1 MNEKKAIRYLSIAAK
16 AGKVTSGFD
25 DCDKAIRKGKR
36 GLLILAADAGQNT
49 ARRAGTLA
57 GADRVRLFPCEY
69 NKSELSAAIGRGS
82 PVSLI
87 LVTDEGLAGAF
98 AAAYA
103 TEQEER
109 I

>member
-1 MNEKKAIRYLSIAAK
+1 MSGKKAIRYLSIAVK
-16 AGKVTSGFD
+16 AGALTSGFEE
-25 DCDKAIRKGKR
+25 CQKKLRRGGR
-36 GLLILAADAGQNT
+36 GLLALACDAGANT
-49 ARRAGTLA
+49 VRRAQALA
-57 GADRVRLFPCEY
+57 GAAGIRLLPCIY
-69 NKSELSAAIGRGS
+69 TKSELARAIGRGS

-98 AAAYA
+98 AAAHA

>member
-1 MNEKKAIRYLSIAAK
+1 MSEKKAIRYLSLAVK
-16 AGKVTSGFD
+16 AGKLTSGFD
-25 DCDKAIRKGKR
+25 DCEKAIRKGKR

-49 ARRAGTLA
+49 IRRAETLSKT
-57 GADRVRLFPCEY
+57 DRMRLFPCEY
-69 NKSELSAAIGRGS
+69 NKSELSSAIGRGS

-87 LVTDEGLAGAF
+87 LVSDEGLAEAF